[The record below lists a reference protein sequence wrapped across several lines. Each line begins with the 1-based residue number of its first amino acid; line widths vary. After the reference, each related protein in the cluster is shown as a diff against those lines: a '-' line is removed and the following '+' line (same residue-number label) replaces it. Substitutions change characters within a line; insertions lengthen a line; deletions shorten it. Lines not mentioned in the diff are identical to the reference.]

1 MPTTNESWE
10 IQQCALHTP
19 TFLCTPSLCCCLSLD
34 ESGTHVPCSRAMLK
48 VLSRRLLVTAHSSSP
63 PALSL
68 ATSCLLSLPRTARQ
82 PGDDKKLLFGTTL
95 ESVVCRLFV
104 SPQCL
109 PLHPPALSSA
119 TSSLFKVTTRN
130 LYLANLESVVCH
142 ARSVCSASHLS
153 TSSSVVVGDVRS
165 SLSFFHTAGARQTSL
180 LWARPRV
187 AHTRSRIRFSVTR
200 ISTLPI
206 FSLFF
211 PIQLEIDSCHVTPV
225 G

>member
-1 MPTTNESWE
+1 
-10 IQQCALHTP
+10 
-19 TFLCTPSLCCCLSLD
+19 
-34 ESGTHVPCSRAMLK
+34 MLK

-104 SPQCL
+104 SPHCL

-187 AHTRSRIRFSVTR
+187 AHSRSRTPFSATR
-200 ISTLPI
+200 ISTLTVTSSGIVFPPVS
-206 FSLFF
+206 FSLFS
-211 PIQLEIDSCHVTPV
+211 PVQLEIDSCHSCGLDLALPIRFPARTYFPDFRPLKFSLLRIR
-225 G
+225 